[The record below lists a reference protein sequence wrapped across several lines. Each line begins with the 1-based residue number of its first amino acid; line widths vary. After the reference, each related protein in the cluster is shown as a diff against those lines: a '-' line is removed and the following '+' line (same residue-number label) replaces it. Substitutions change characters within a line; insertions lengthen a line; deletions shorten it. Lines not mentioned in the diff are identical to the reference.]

1 MAVRM
6 SIEVELDGLA
16 RRLAPQGANARAVMV
31 VPVSANAGAS
41 TITAGLAR
49 ASVKRGVKP
58 VWLYDLD
65 FRNNPQSDA
74 FRLNGK
80 AYSGALSGRRFWRTT
95 PDNAGRVALRR
106 VENQPIYVSRFEREP
121 GQVRSLTFLDTPDYW
136 MQARRSAGLT
146 LVDASYNSAA
156 IPLVAPNMDGV
167 ILVANAR
174 TDGRER
180 CEAEAARLREQG
192 AQVWGVVVNRARTAS
207 TA

>member
-1 MAVRM
+1 M

-49 ASVKRGVKP
+49 ASVQRGVKP

-106 VENQPIYVSRFEREP
+106 VEDQPIYVSRFEREP

-192 AQVWGVVVNRARTAS
+192 AQVWGVVVNRARTAP